1 MDYTSML
8 QTSLLT
14 SNGTNTSLPA
24 WSGFAFLF
32 GSAFFWG
39 SNYLPVKQY
48 ETGMLVLNFFHNIKI
63 ICIIFLSPRR
73 WNVFSIDSMY
83 WHLDCWLDCSLGSWF
98 SKILPFT
105 HVGRFNLVNRKY
117 MRGPDNKVKYW
128 RIKKLWYNGI
138 FIN

>member
-1 MDYTSML
+1 
-8 QTSLLT
+8 
-14 SNGTNTSLPA
+14 
-24 WSGFAFLF
+24 
-32 GSAFFWG
+32 
-39 SNYLPVKQY
+39 
-48 ETGMLVLNFFHNIKI
+48 
-63 ICIIFLSPRR
+63 
-73 WNVFSIDSMY
+73 MY